1 MQMNLPNPTP
11 NERKII
17 RTWRLSVVAFYG
29 SLCVILLLLSFV
41 GDKTAPSASRPPDA
55 FAAR

>member
-41 GDKTAPSASRPPDA
+41 SDRTTPQTARAPDA